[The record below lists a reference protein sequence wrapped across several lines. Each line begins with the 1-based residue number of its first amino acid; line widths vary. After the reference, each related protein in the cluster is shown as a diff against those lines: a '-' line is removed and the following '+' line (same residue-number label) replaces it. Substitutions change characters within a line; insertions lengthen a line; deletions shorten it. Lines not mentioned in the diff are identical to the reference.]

1 MEFSNL
7 TLMSALDEKMHYLG
21 QRQKLLSQNIANADT
36 PEYQPR
42 DLKPF
47 DFKQVVGR
55 YQVVPTVSNPAHLT
69 GTLGAPKPFS
79 SPEQRRVYE
88 SSPDGNQVVLEE
100 QTLKASHTQADYML
114 MSNIYQKQVAMFRGV
129 MRSGQ

>member
-1 MEFSNL
+1 MEFTNL
-7 TLMSALDEKMHYLG
+7 TLMSALNQKMSYLG
-21 QRQKLLSQNIANADT
+21 QRQKVVSQNIANANT
-36 PEYQPR
+36 PDYQPH

-55 YQVVPTVSNPAHLT
+55 YQVIPEATRPQHLS
-69 GTLGAPKPFS
+69 GTLGSPKPFL

-88 SSPDGNQVVLEE
+88 SSPDGNEVVVEE
-100 QTLKASHTQADYML
+100 QMFKSSQTQADFML

-129 MRSGQ
+129 MRPPQ